1 MLSTKQVPQHA
12 AYTQCGIV
20 KAAAAAALATTAAT
34 PAVISLRSSWLE
46 GSERREQ
53 SRGKRGARVRERMGE
68 RESDNL
74 SALIKQCKVTN
85 GKC

>member
-20 KAAAAAALATTAAT
+20 KAAAAALATTAAT

-46 GSERREQ
+46 GSDRREQ
-53 SRGKRGARVRERMGE
+53 SSGKRGARVRERERMGE
-68 RESDNL
+68 RER
-74 SALIKQCKVTN
+74 ATT
-85 GKC
+85 

>member
-20 KAAAAAALATTAAT
+20 KTAAAALATTAAT

-46 GSERREQ
+46 GSERRAQ
-53 SRGKRGARVRERMGE
+53 NRGKRGARARERERMGE
-68 RESDNL
+68 RER
-74 SALIKQCKVTN
+74 ATT
-85 GKC
+85 